1 MLRRRMM
8 AKTQEVEEEMKEEK
22 IVDITLEEESKELL
36 TSLTQDMY
44 EKIVNAKEI
53 CCVATI
59 EGSAET
65 QTATST
71 LTMGIF
77 RTGQGWFTSKFIP
90 DNTYGV
96 SQNNTYKTGFQS
108 ILFRGSI
115 EEKFLLALCNGLRN
129 QYNYSRI
136 VHNSEVPSSFIQG
149 DTIRMAS
156 NGIPMGVGTNLKI
169 YIRR

>member
-1 MLRRRMM
+1 MM
-8 AKTQEVEEEMKEEK
+8 AARTQEVEEDMKEEK

-44 EKIVNAKEI
+44 EKILNAKEI
-53 CCVATI
+53 FCVATI

-65 QTATST
+65 QTATAT
-71 LTMGIF
+71 LTMGIY
-77 RTGQGWFTSKFIP
+77 RTGQGWFPSKFIP

-96 SQNNTYKTGFQS
+96 PQNNTYKIDFQS

-115 EEKFLLALCNGLRN
+115 EEKFLLALCSGLRD

-136 VHNSEVPSSFIQG
+136 MHYSEVPSSWIKG
-149 DTIRMAS
+149 DVIRMIS
-156 NGIPMGVGTNLKI
+156 NGIPMGVGTNLKV
-169 YIRR
+169 YIRS